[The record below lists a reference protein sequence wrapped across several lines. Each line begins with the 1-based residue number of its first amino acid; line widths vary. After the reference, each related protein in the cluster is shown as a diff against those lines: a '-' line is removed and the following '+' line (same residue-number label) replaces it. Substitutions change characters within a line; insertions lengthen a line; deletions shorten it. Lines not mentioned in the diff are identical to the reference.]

1 MYKKTTVASAAVL
14 FLALSVLSA
23 PAAVAD
29 SESEDYVGPVILNTD
44 NHCASEDGLLGT
56 LPCFDNPGAST
67 VEVEI
72 RDDSTLEVNG
82 LVEFRDE
89 SGATTETIEFCG
101 SSGSL
106 EVPAGTEE
114 IRISRLIVP
123 PPVANGCTEVFWT
136 TGTIEVT
143 WD

>member
-1 MYKKTTVASAAVL
+1 MYKKTTVALAAVSL
-14 FLALSVLSA
+14 LALSVLSA
-23 PAAVAD
+23 PAAVASSD
-29 SESEDYVGPVILNTD
+29 SVTYVGPYAMTD
-44 NHCASEDGLLGT
+44 NQCASEGGLLGT

-82 LVEFRDE
+82 LVEFRDAN
-89 SGATTETIEFCG
+89 GVTTETIEFCG
-101 SSGSL
+101 NSGSL
-106 EVPAGTEE
+106 DVPSGTGS
-114 IRISRLIVP
+114 IRVSRYITP
-123 PPVANGCTEVFWT
+123 PPVVNGCTEVFWT